1 MHETPVI
8 ADLLGTVN
16 HLAAEHH
23 ARRVVRIGLVMGA
36 LVPASP
42 DHLREHFLLAA
53 AGTLAEGARL
63 DIRLLPDPAD
73 PQAQSIRL
81 ESVEIEDAE

>member
-16 HLAAEHH
+16 RLAAEHH
-23 ARRVVRIGLVMGA
+23 ARRVVRIGLVMGV
-36 LVPASP
+36 LVPATP

-53 AGTLAEGARL
+53 AGTLAEGAQL
-63 DIRLLPDPAD
+63 DIRVLPDPTD
-73 PQAQSIRL
+73 PQAQAIRL
-81 ESVEIEDAE
+81 QSVEIEDAE

>member
-16 HLAAEHH
+16 RLAAEYH
-23 ARRVVRIGLVMGA
+23 ARRVVRIGLVVGA

-53 AGTLAEGARL
+53 TGTLAEGARL
-63 DIRLLPDPAD
+63 DIRVLPDPTDA
-73 PQAQSIRL
+73 QAQSIRL